1 MGAMTLSATREWD
14 FSSEQGK
21 ANYKAAQRRY
31 PAQAIVDLAALRD
44 NMRHLVSVVGGPHSG
59 TAVMGIVKADAYGH
73 GLVPAALAAL
83 AGGATWL
90 GTAQSHEALL
100 LRKAGIGPDRCHILT
115 WVYSGAEVPF
125 DELIDNDIDIS
136 VGSLAGIDGVAA
148 AARRLGKTARVHVK
162 VDSGFGRNGF
172 TPAGF
177 DAALAKLVPLAKEG
191 VLHIVGQWS
200 HLAVADAPDVPEF
213 VASTD
218 MQVETFKDFTRRME
232 AAGIP
237 PEIRHLANTA
247 ATLSRP
253 EIHFELTRPGIG
265 LYGYEADPAMGTP
278 STYSLKPA
286 MTLQAQLGTVKD
298 VEAGH
303 GISYGRTYLTPSDTS
318 TAIVPLGYADGI
330 HRSASGFDMEGAKH
344 VTKPGG
350 PVRVMTSE
358 GPRLYRVSGRVCMD
372 QFILD
377 LHGSAAELGIHEG
390 DNVELFGPGRGED
403 YAEPT
408 ADDWGRAADTIS
420 YEIFTCLRNRIPR
433 LYEHATDVLSA
444 EDLAKL
450 DPACTRGRTHGT
462 GAGRRTHRKVVH
474 HDERRIQ
481 RVRRGALGSGT
492 TQIQLP
498 HRLPTRP
505 RPTHPLVRIA
515 QARRE
520 NADSG
525 SRHGRFRTYTAYTH
539 VGGRANRSTD
549 RHFARLRSRR
559 GRLRLPC
566 ARPRPPAVRP

>member
-1 MGAMTLSATREWD
+1 MTLNAASELQ
-14 FSSEQGK
+14 FSSPAGE
-21 ANYKAAQRRY
+21 ANYRAARRRY
-31 PAQAIVDLAALRD
+31 PAQAIVDLATLRD
-44 NMRHLVSVVGGPHSG
+44 NMAHLVDVVGGPHSG
-59 TAVMGIVKADAYGH
+59 TAVMGVVKADAYGH
-73 GLVPAALAAL
+73 GLLPAALAAL

-100 LRKAGIGPDRCHILT
+100 LRKLGIGPDRCRILT
-115 WVYSGAEVPF
+115 WVYNGMDVPF

-136 VGSLAGIDGVAA
+136 VGSLAGIDALA
-148 AARRLGKTARVHVK
+148 DAARRLGKPARVHVK

-177 DAALAKLVPLAKEG
+177 DAALAKLVPLAHEG

-232 AAGIP
+232 KAGIP

-350 PVRVMTSE
+350 PVRVMTAE
-358 GPRLYRVSGRVCMD
+358 GPRLYHVSGRVCMD

-433 LYEHATDVLSA
+433 LYEHAAEVLPA
-444 EDLAKL
+444 ADLAKL
-450 DPACTRGRTHGT
+450 DPAT
-462 GAGRRTHRKVVH
+462 
-474 HDERRIQ
+474 
-481 RVRRGALGSGT
+481 L
-492 TQIQLP
+492 L
-498 HRLPTRP
+498 
-505 RPTHPLVRIA
+505 
-515 QARRE
+515 
-520 NADSG
+520 
-525 SRHGRFRTYTAYTH
+525 
-539 VGGRANRSTD
+539 
-549 RHFARLRSRR
+549 
-559 GRLRLPC
+559 
-566 ARPRPPAVRP
+566 